1 MKRKEVWRDWRVW
14 ERERDMKIVK
24 IHVTTLALRQR
35 TEVPGNTDA
44 NCCCLRLVCSISL
57 KVRSSSPAPAALQWT
72 DRVHTQYDTTCI
84 NSDLFTVFLFIQWHI
99 KTKLPTKYSK
109 IPLGMSGLS
118 LKGRGVWIETI
129 FFSFYSFI
137 QFETKSDLF
146 LEETQG
152 NKTGGWGGEW

>member
-1 MKRKEVWRDWRVW
+1 MT
-14 ERERDMKIVK
+14 
-24 IHVTTLALRQR
+24 H
-35 TEVPGNTDA
+35 
-44 NCCCLRLVCSISL
+44 
-57 KVRSSSPAPAALQWT
+57 
-72 DRVHTQYDTTCI
+72 
-84 NSDLFTVFLFIQWHI
+84 

-109 IPLGMSGLS
+109 NPLGISGLS

-152 NKTGGWGGEW
+152 NKTGG